1 MKNSRKYNMIEVHFL
16 YDKCEYN
23 KDTANSRN
31 KIKLK
36 KKYFSISGSANY
48 KNVYSFYILI

>member
-16 YDKCEYN
+16 YDQCEYN

-36 KKYFSISGSANY
+36 KNTSRFQVVLIIRMSIH
-48 KNVYSFYILI
+48 FIF

>member
-16 YDKCEYN
+16 YDQCEYN